1 MSAEIKAAARRLK
14 RSLERERQLRQ
25 LANDYLYETAPGI
38 HTYHACPCRR
48 GRTRRG
54 ECHRCVLD
62 AILNIGAL
70 EESDVPS

>member
-1 MSAEIKAAARRLK
+1 MSDEIKAAARRLK
-14 RSLERERQLRQ
+14 RSLERESQLRQ
-25 LANDYLYETAPGI
+25 LSRDYLYETAPGV
-38 HTYHACPCRR
+38 HTYHACSCGR

-70 EESDVPS
+70 EEQDASS